1 LVTVGGLDL
10 AVGTTRELKSVSWV
24 DVCVETVRY
33 VLREVGLGSAEKV
46 SKSVFSTKNI
56 KEMSKF
62 AKMHKDWIVRD

>member
-1 LVTVGGLDL
+1 
-10 AVGTTRELKSVSWV
+10 
-24 DVCVETVRY
+24 VCVETVRY